1 MTFETTSSFSR
12 NNIQVSTT
20 TKIFHLVYIF
30 LRIKRIAS
38 TCSCLSVCLSD
49 CLSVCLC
56 LSTCPSVHMSVCP
69 YACPSV
75 YMSVCPYACLSVHPF
90 FHLSVQLYFSLSYSV
105 NLRYL
110 KCYPI
115 DDILFSKYKIRS
127 FQRQK
132 SEISD
137 TLEGQTTAI
146 NINLKSTRQ
155 CVLLDF
161 HIDDNCMSLACC
173 PMLLCLYKIKYCLN

>member
-1 MTFETTSSFSR
+1 MAASHQPVVMVPSRCGPRKARRSPPCTATPSVLMMPHSSSKCPSPLSWMK
-12 NNIQVSTT
+12 VS
-20 TKIFHLVYIF
+20 V
-30 LRIKRIAS
+30 
-38 TCSCLSVCLSD
+38 CPSVCLST
-49 CLSVCLC
+49 CLSVC
-56 LSTCPSVHMSVCP
+56 LSTCPSVCPHVCLSTCLSVHMPACP

-75 YMSVCPYACLSVHPF
+75 YMSICPYVCLSVHPF

-146 NINLKSTRQ
+146 NINWN
-155 CVLLDF
+155 LLDSVF
-161 HIDDNCMSLACC
+161 C
-173 PMLLCLYKIKYCLN
+173 